1 MISIY
6 LPPLRERKEDIPALV
21 RYFVEKFSRE
31 LGKDVRA
38 IDEAALHKLV
48 RYGWPGNVRELE
60 NCLKRAVVL
69 SKGDLLTAEDV
80 QIQGTEKKER
90 GRKEE
95 ASLEE
100 MLDQVLDLASIT
112 EDESEMIP
120 LLEKVLIR
128 KALQKTGGNQVRA
141 ARLLGISRNTLR
153 SRMKKYRI
161 AKEVEITRG

>member
-1 MISIY
+1 
-6 LPPLRERKEDIPALV
+6 RKEDIPALV

-100 MLDQVLDLASIT
+100 MLEQVLDLASIT
-112 EDESEMIP
+112 EGAEIIP
-120 LLEKVLIR
+120 LVERALIR